1 MCPTVGK
8 VSNFSPRGRQTVLLF
23 NSLEAISLYLC
34 RVRKFAILLQKSMGV
49 LLMRV
54 LYKLSKDACPL
65 SIGSTLFISLQQAGT
80 FSSKACWGQTKIF
93 TYAFAQK
100 YSPNQHIFSDLE
112 NACFA
117 SSPTLHSKPVSHR

>member
-34 RVRKFAILLQKSMGV
+34 RVRKFAVLLQKSMGV

-54 LYKLSKDACPL
+54 LYRLSKDAL
-65 SIGSTLFISLQQAGT
+65 SILVLRYLFLYSRLAPL
-80 FSSKACWGQTKIF
+80 
-93 TYAFAQK
+93 AQK
-100 YSPNQHIFSDLE
+100 PAGAKLKFLHMHLLKNIVQISIFLV
-112 NACFA
+112 
-117 SSPTLHSKPVSHR
+117 T